1 MHEKK
6 TTFGLAGIAVGGLA
20 LVLTLVH
27 FWIGPLQPEPSLEE
41 TVTDAAR
48 SIKSAAVA
56 AWTGEEVEEASRSG
70 VSIDKIIDGVS
81 VGLAG
86 VAMVLAVVGFARRE
100 PLRAAFGAALLGG
113 LTLTF
118 EFAAWFFGAAI
129 LAIVAL
135 FVMSLLGF
143 G

>member
-1 MHEKK
+1 LDEKK
-6 TTFGLAGIAVGGLA
+6 STFSLAGIAVGGLA

-27 FWIGPLQPEPSLEE
+27 FWVGPLQPEPSLEE

-56 AWTGEEVEEASRSG
+56 AWKGEEVEEARSS
-70 VSIDKIIDGVS
+70 VMSIDKVIDGVT

-86 VAMVLAVVGFARRE
+86 IAMVLAVMGFAKRE
-100 PLRAAFGAALLGG
+100 PLRGAFGAALLGG
-113 LTLTF
+113 LALTL
-118 EFAAWFFGAAI
+118 EFAVWAFGAAV
-129 LAIVAL
+129 LAIIAL
-135 FVMSLLGF
+135 FIMSLLGF